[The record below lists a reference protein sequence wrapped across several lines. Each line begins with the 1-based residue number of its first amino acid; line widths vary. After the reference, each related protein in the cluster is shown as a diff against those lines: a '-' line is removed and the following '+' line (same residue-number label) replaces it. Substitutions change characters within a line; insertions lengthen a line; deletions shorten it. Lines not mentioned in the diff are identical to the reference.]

1 MALRSI
7 NPATG
12 ATLATFDTLS
22 PAEIAAKLERATA
35 AFRSWKRTSFDERA
49 RYLSRAAD
57 ILEAESEPLGRLM
70 TLEMGKPLR
79 AGIDEALKCA
89 RGCRYYAAH
98 AARFLADEHV
108 PTEASAS
115 YIRYEPMGVVLAVM
129 PWNFPFWQVFRFAAP
144 ATMAGNV
151 GLLKHA
157 SNVPQC
163 ALAIEDIFRRAGFPD
178 GVFQTLL
185 IRSADVAPLL
195 EDSRIGAVTLTGSEG
210 AGQDVAARAGRAL
223 KKTVLELG
231 GSDPFIVMPSA
242 DVEKAAAT
250 AARAR
255 TINNGQSCIAA
266 KRFIVSE
273 TIADEFLR
281 RFVEAMRALRVGDP
295 MDASTD
301 VGPLATPDLV
311 TDLEAQVKAT
321 VAAGA
326 RVLTGGARLPGPGN
340 YFAPTVL
347 VDIPPGSPAYREELF
362 GPVASV
368 FRVRSADEAI
378 RLANDS
384 TFGLGSSVWTQDDEE
399 RRRFVSELE
408 AGQVFVNAIVVSD
421 PRVPFGGV
429 KRSGYGRELGVH
441 GIREF
446 VNVKTVWVAD

>member
-1 MALRSI
+1 MPLQSI

-12 ATLATFDTLS
+12 ETLRSFDTLS
-22 PAEIAAKLERATA
+22 AAEVESALERATE
-35 AFRSWKRTSFDERA
+35 AFSGWRATSFEARA
-49 RYLSRAAD
+49 RLLVRTAD
-57 ILEAESEPLGRLM
+57 ILDAESESLGRLM
-70 TLEMGKPLR
+70 TLEMGKPVR

-89 RGCRYYAAH
+89 RGCRYYAEH
-98 AARFLADEHV
+98 GARFLADEDV
-108 PTEASAS
+108 PTEARQS
-115 YIRYEPMGVVLAVM
+115 YIRYEPLGVVLAVM

-144 ATMAGNV
+144 ALMAGNV

-178 GVFQTLL
+178 GAFQTLL
-185 IRSADVAPLL
+185 IRSGQVAPII
-195 EDSRIGAVTLTGSEG
+195 DDPRVSAVTLTGSEG
-210 AGQDVAARAGRAL
+210 AGQDVAGRAGHAL
-223 KKTVLELG
+223 KKAVLELG

-242 DVEKAAAT
+242 DLDKAAAT

-266 KRFIVSE
+266 KRFIVFE

-281 RFVEAMRALRVGDP
+281 RFVAAMTALCLGDP
-295 MDASTD
+295 MDPSTD

-311 TDLEAQVKAT
+311 TDLEAQIRAT
-321 VAAGA
+321 VDAGA
-326 RVLTGGARLPGPGN
+326 HVLTGGSRLPGPGN

-347 VDIPPGSPAYREELF
+347 IDIPSGSPAYREELF

-368 FRVRSADEAI
+368 FRVPSIDEAI

-384 TFGLGSSVWTQDDEE
+384 TFGLGSSVWTNDDGE
-399 RRRFVSELE
+399 RARFVRDLE
-408 AGQVFVNAIVVSD
+408 TGQVFVNTMVVSD
-421 PRVPFGGV
+421 PRIPFGGV

-446 VNVKTVWVAD
+446 VNVKTVWVAN